1 MKTKTTYEKEADRI
15 TKALLQMLGDNFDK
29 ALFKNL
35 DSLAM
40 VSFKPLVDILKKKRT
55 INNDNFKDF
64 CKSNGLPQYQ
74 IKYIE
79 EGSIKN
85 LNLILFTKYISM
97 LKAENEVKDW
107 IAKYPRIAKKYKIDT
122 AV

>member
-1 MKTKTTYEKEADRI
+1 MKTRTTYEKEADRI

-29 ALFKNL
+29 TLLINL

-40 VSFKPLVDILKKKRT
+40 VSFKPLADILKKKRT
-55 INNDNFKDF
+55 KINDNFKDF

-85 LNLILFTKYISM
+85 LDLTLLKKYISI
-97 LKAENEVKDW
+97 LKGEKEIKDW
-107 IAKYPRIAKKYKIDT
+107 TTKYPRIAKKYKIDT

>member
-1 MKTKTTYEKEADRI
+1 
-15 TKALLQMLGDNFDK
+15 MLGDNFDK
-29 ALFKNL
+29 ALFKNV

-40 VSFKPLVDILKKKRT
+40 VSFKPLADILKKNRT
-55 INNDNFKDF
+55 KNNDNFKDF
-64 CKSNGLPQYQ
+64 CKSNGFPQYQ

-85 LNLILFTKYISM
+85 LNLILFTKYISI

-107 IAKYPRIAKKYKIDT
+107 ITKYPRIAKKYKIDT

>member
-1 MKTKTTYEKEADRI
+1 MKTKTTYEKEADQI

-40 VSFKPLVDILKKKRT
+40 VSFKPLADILKKKRT
-55 INNDNFKDF
+55 KINENFKDF
-64 CKSNGLPQYQ
+64 CKANGLPQYQ
-74 IKYIE
+74 VKYIE
-79 EGSIKN
+79 EGSVRNIN
-85 LNLILFTKYISM
+85 LNLFKKYVSI
-97 LKAENEVKDW
+97 LKAENEIRDW
-107 IAKYPRIAKKYKIDT
+107 ISKYPRIAKKYKIDT